1 MVRDVVVIGAGISG
15 LALARQ
21 LRAAGLAPVVL
32 ERARGLGGRCATRRV
47 DGQPVDHG
55 VAFLHGRD
63 PRFLAELDRLEG
75 VTRRPGWPVL
85 VQGQGVPCQPEA
97 FDPSEQRVAFG
108 EGVSRFAKHL
118 AQGTEVWL
126 NTRVTSLRPA
136 ARGTGGATA
145 ALEVG
150 LETGETLAARAVAL
164 ALPVPQAERLLG
176 PLAVQSPAV
185 AAVRPLLGLVQ
196 MAACAT
202 VIARYPAGA
211 PRPAW
216 DAWYPETA
224 GAVQSI
230 FHDSAKRAEDAAL
243 TLVVQGRPGW
253 SRSVAEQ
260 PPERWAE
267 ALLGEAADSAGAWAA
282 RPADFQT
289 HFWRYARVHRTSEL
303 VAPVLL
309 DLENGAAL
317 GCCGD
322 GFHVAAGLEG
332 AYLSGVALGHKLAG
346 RLASGEVSRS
356 DP

>member
-15 LALARQ
+15 LALARE
-21 LRAAGLAPVVL
+21 LRSAGLATVVL

-47 DGQPVDHG
+47 EGQPVDHG

-63 PRFLAELDRLEG
+63 SRFLAELDRLEG
-75 VTRRPGWPVL
+75 VTRRAGWPVA

-97 FDPSEQRVAFG
+97 FDPSEQRVAFA
-108 EGVSRFAKHL
+108 EGVSKLAKHL

-126 NTRVTSLRPA
+126 NTRATGLRPA
-136 ARGTGGATA
+136 APGPGGATA
-145 ALEVG
+145 ALEVT
-150 LETGETLAARAVAL
+150 LETGEALAARAVVL
-164 ALPVPQAERLLG
+164 AMPVPQAERLLG
-176 PLAVQSPAV
+176 PLAVTSPAV

-202 VIARYPAGA
+202 VIARYPAGT

-224 GAVQSI
+224 GGVQSI
-230 FHDSAKRAEDAAL
+230 FHDSAKRGEGAAL

-253 SRSVAEQ
+253 SQSAVGQ

-267 ALLGEAADSAGAWAA
+267 ALLGEAAQFAGAWAA
-282 RPADFQT
+282 RPAVFQT
-289 HFWRYARVHRTSEL
+289 HFWRHARVHRTSEL
-303 VAPVLL
+303 VAPVLVAM
-309 DLENGAAL
+309 ENGAAL
-317 GCCGD
+317 GFCGD

-332 AYLSGVALGHKLAG
+332 AYLSGLALAHRLAG
-346 RLASGEVSRS
+346 QPPAA
-356 DP
+356 